1 MSASMIRGLHM
12 PALLFHFL
20 AMQQPCEVLDSMI
33 CAGGD
38 GKEEKNPCHK
48 PLRSW

>member
-20 AMQQPCEVLDSMI
+20 ALQQPCEALDSVV
-33 CAGGD
+33 CAGGE
-38 GKEEKNPCHK
+38 GKEEKNP
-48 PLRSW
+48 